1 MSKKQVEQN
10 LNIVDEPKSPLKVA
24 GGSDRAAFNNHI
36 INAAISSA
44 WYRTGQP
51 QEERNAIWEAT
62 TFGMMAFKPTDEI
75 EGMIA
80 AQAIAMHNTVM
91 ECSRR
96 AMIPEQPFDSA
107 QGLRKSAANASRAF
121 TGLLDALDRKRGK
134 GGQQKV
140 TVEHVHVHAGGKA
153 IVGNI
158 APGAPGG
165 GGGSAGKTAGEP
177 REPPAALE
185 HDATLGPVLPTLRSK
200 GAEREPVP
208 IAGDAER
215 AVPAARRRQHRT
227 ANG

>member
-1 MSKKQVEQN
+1 MSKKQALELTV
-10 LNIVDEPKSPLKVA
+10 IDEPESPLKRV
-24 GGSDRAAFNNHI
+24 GGSSRAAFNSTI
-36 INAAISSA
+36 INSVVRASWFPENQA
-44 WYRTGQP
+44 P
-51 QEERNAIWEAT
+51 EERDTTLKAT
-62 TFGMMAFKPTDEI
+62 IAAMEAFKPADEI
-75 EGMIA
+75 EGLIT
-80 AQAIAMHNTVM
+80 AQIMAMHYASM

-96 AMIPEQPFDSA
+96 AMIPDQHFDSA

-165 GGGSAGKTAGEP
+165 GGGATGETAGEP
-177 REPPAALE
+177 HTSPAALE
-185 HDATLGPVLPTLRSK
+185 HDATLGPVLPPLWSK
-200 GAEREPVP
+200 DAERKSVP
-208 IAGDAER
+208 IAGHAER
-215 AVPAARRRQHRT
+215 AMPDARRRQHRA